1 MGLGL
6 LNGLK
11 MVEVGNSVAVAFTGK
26 LLADLGADVVTV
38 EPPGGSRLRQLPPY
52 YRDMPGPGRSVL
64 HNWLSTNKR
73 SIGLNLEK
81 ERGREILRELLQG
94 TDVLVRGSEADLEVR
109 EMQAVN
115 PRLSVITISPF
126 GTEGPYAEYRAN
138 DLTLFAAS
146 GFSYYLVSPVDDP
159 ASTPPKQNPGY
170 QVGLVA
176 GLTAAN
182 ATLWGLMA
190 ARRKGQGVMV
200 DVSEWEAF
208 AHLLYEHIGW
218 LSEGTLASDRKQA
231 PGAVITVVGGLV
243 WCLPCADGWVLVSPR
258 EDHQFKQWSVVIGAE
273 EWANR
278 PEFST
283 AGLREQNA
291 WQIYEKSAAWTRL
304 RKKADVFQAAQERK
318 VACFPVSQMSDL
330 PKLAQLQ
337 HRAFFVEIDH
347 PVIEG
352 VKYPGLPVRT
362 DARLVLP
369 TRPAPRPGEHTLEIC
384 KELGVSAEEIETLRS
399 LEAIQA

>member
-11 MVEVGNSVAVAFTGK
+11 LVEVGGSVAVAFTGK

-38 EPPGGSRLRQLPPY
+38 EPPGGSHLRRLPPHFQ
-52 YRDMPGPGRSVL
+52 DIPGPGRSVL
-64 HNWLSTNKR
+64 YAWLSTNKR
-73 SIGLNLEK
+73 SLTLDLEK
-81 ERGREILRELLQG
+81 ARGKEFLQELLRG
-94 TDVLVRGSEADLEVR
+94 ADVLVRGPEAGADV
-109 EMQAVN
+109 QAMKAAN
-115 PRLSVITISPF
+115 PRLSVTTISPF
-126 GTEGPYAEYRAN
+126 GMEGPYADYRAN
-138 DLTLFAAS
+138 DLTLFATS

-159 ASTPPKQNPGY
+159 PSIPPKQNPGY

-190 ARRKGQGVMV
+190 ARRKGEGVMV

-218 LSEGTLASDRKQA
+218 LSEGTLAHDRKQA
-231 PGAVITVVGGLV
+231 QGAVITVVGGLV
-243 WCLPCADGWVLVSPR
+243 WCLPCADGWALVSPR
-258 EDHQFKQWSVVIGAE
+258 EDHQFTQWSAVIDAE
-273 EWANR
+273 EWACR

-283 AGLREQNA
+283 ADLREKNA

-330 PKLAQLQ
+330 PELAQLK
-337 HRAFFVEIDH
+337 HRAFFAEMDH
-347 PVIEG
+347 PVITG
-352 VKYPGLPVRT
+352 IRYPGLPIRT
-362 DARLVLP
+362 KEDAMLP
-369 TRPAPRPGEHTLEIC
+369 NRPAPLAGEHTLEIC
-384 KELGVSAEEIETLRS
+384 KELGISAEEIETLRR
-399 LEAIQA
+399 LEVI

>member
-1 MGLGL
+1 
-6 LNGLK
+6 
-11 MVEVGNSVAVAFTGK
+11 V
-26 LLADLGADVVTV
+26 
-38 EPPGGSRLRQLPPY
+38 
-52 YRDMPGPGRSVL
+52 
-64 HNWLSTNKR
+64 
-73 SIGLNLEK
+73 
-81 ERGREILRELLQG
+81 
-94 TDVLVRGSEADLEVR
+94 DVLVKGPEAGLDAG
-109 EMQAVN
+109 EMQMVN
-115 PRLSVITISPF
+115 PRLSVTTISPF
-126 GTEGPYAEYRAN
+126 GTEGPYADYRAN

-190 ARRKGQGVMV
+190 ARRKGQGVLV

-218 LSEGTLASDRKQA
+218 LSEGTLASERKQV

-258 EDHQFKQWSVVIGAE
+258 EDHQFKQWSQVIGAE
-273 EWANR
+273 EWASR
-278 PEFST
+278 AEFST
-283 AGLREQNA
+283 AGLREKNA
-291 WQIYEKSAAWTRL
+291 WQIYEKSATWTRL
-304 RKKADVFQAAQERK
+304 RKKADVFQAAQARK

-330 PKLAQLQ
+330 PELAQLQ
-337 HRAFFVEIDH
+337 HRGFFVEIDH

-362 DARLVLP
+362 DAHSVLP
-369 TRPAPRPGEHTLEIC
+369 ARPAPLPGEHTLEIC
-384 KELGVSAEEIETLRS
+384 KELGISAGECETLRQ
-399 LEAIQA
+399 LEVI

>member
-11 MVEVGNSVAVAFTGK
+11 MVEVGGSVAVAFTGK
-26 LLADLGADVVTV
+26 LLADLGANVVTV
-38 EPPGGSRLRQLPPY
+38 EPPGGSHLRQLPPFY
-52 YRDMPGPGRSVL
+52 QDIPGPGRSVL
-64 HNWLSTNKR
+64 HAWLNTNKR
-73 SIGLNLEK
+73 SVALNLEK
-81 ERGREILRELLQG
+81 ARGQEILRELLRG
-94 TDVLVRGSEADLEVR
+94 ADVLVRGPEAGPDVR
-109 EMQAVN
+109 AMKAVN
-115 PRLSVITISPF
+115 PRLSVTTISPF
-126 GTEGPYAEYRAN
+126 GTEGPYADYRAN

-190 ARRKGQGVMV
+190 ARRKGEGVTV

-218 LSEGTLASDRKQA
+218 LSEGTLAPDRKQV

-243 WCLPCADGWVLVSPR
+243 WCLPCADGWALVSPR
-258 EDHQFKQWSVVIGAE
+258 EDHQFKQWSAVIGAE
-273 EWANR
+273 EWASR

-283 AGLREQNA
+283 ADLREKNA
-291 WQIYEKSAAWTRL
+291 WQIYEKSATWTRL

-330 PKLAQLQ
+330 PELAQLQ
-337 HRAFFVEIDH
+337 HRAFFAEIDH
-347 PVIEG
+347 PVIKG

-362 DARLVLP
+362 DARSVLP
-369 TRPAPRPGEHTLEIC
+369 TRPAPLPGEHTLEIC
-384 KELGVSAEEIETLRS
+384 RELGVSAEEIETLRQ
-399 LEAIQA
+399 LEVI